1 MTNHAIIIRHLS
13 FTGPR
18 KEPTSVEFG
27 SGLNVIYGASETGK
41 SFILEA
47 LDFMMGAGGD
57 LRDIPERV
65 GYNRIFLSFQI
76 GEKEE
81 YTFERSTSGG
91 DFRCFSGL
99 HTSVPDDIEPEVLK
113 AKHSAKNESTVS
125 GFLLKKIGLWD
136 SRIRKNVRGDTNSL
150 SFRNL
155 AHLTMI
161 SEGDIQKRSSPL
173 LTGQHISK
181 TAELSVF
188 KLLLS
193 GVDDSAVQA
202 EVRDEKAV
210 LSRAAKTEVIDELIA
225 DNKSRLEDLIGDED
239 KDELENQ
246 IERLEASLRH
256 DSNLLQSTEAE
267 YQIII
272 GKRNEKRKQIEL
284 ITNRCTEIDEM
295 LARFGLLDQH
305 YQSDLSRLEGVREA
319 GSLVAALSPENCPLC
334 GATPNAQH
342 LDAECDGNID
352 GIISATIA
360 ESNKIVNLRKELS
373 ETVAKLQAERER
385 YKTMQPDLL
394 ASIESIE
401 SELKEISPDLSD
413 KRAEYSELVDKRNE
427 VQYALNIMNSIA
439 ELEERRENI
448 DEEPTT
454 QTATSST
461 IADLSA
467 STLNEFSILMEN
479 ILQEWEFPDSDRVY
493 FDKETSDIV
502 ISGKHRG
509 SRGKGLRAITHAAF
523 TLGIMKFAEDSELPH
538 PGFVVIDTPLLAYR
552 EPEGDDDDLRGTA
565 VQQKF
570 YEYLSAWSSRQV
582 IILENEDP
590 PGFVKESNQTIFFSK
605 NPALGRYGFLPYLKT
620 SEET

>member
-1 MTNHAIIIRHLS
+1 MTDHAIIIRHLS

-41 SFILEA
+41 SFILET
-47 LDFMMGAGGD
+47 LDFMMGAGDD

-65 GYNRIFLSFQI
+65 GYDRIFLSFQI
-76 GEKEE
+76 GNEEK

-91 DFRCFSGL
+91 DFRCFPGF
-99 HTSVPDDIEPEVLK
+99 HTSVPDNIEPEVLK
-113 AKHSAKNESTVS
+113 AKHSAKNEKTVS

-173 LTGQHISK
+173 LTGQRISK

-193 GVDDSAVQA
+193 GVDDSAVQPV
-202 EVRDEKAV
+202 VRDEKAI
-210 LSRAAKTEVIDELIA
+210 LSRVAKTEVIDELIT
-225 DNKSRLEDLIGDED
+225 DYKSRLEDLIGDED
-239 KDELENQ
+239 NEEVENQ

-256 DSNLLQSTEAE
+256 DRNLLQSTEAE
-267 YQIII
+267 YQIIVV
-272 GKRNEKRKQIEL
+272 KRNKKRKQIEL
-284 ITNRCTEIDEM
+284 VASRRTEINEM

-334 GATPNAQH
+334 GATPNTQH

-352 GIISATIA
+352 EIISATIA

-373 ETVAKLQAERER
+373 ETVAKLQAENDR
-385 YKTMQPDLL
+385 YEIMQPDLL
-394 ASIESIE
+394 ASIEAIE
-401 SELKEISPDLSD
+401 SELKEISPDLSE
-413 KRAEYSELVDKRNE
+413 KRAEYSELIDKRNE
-427 VQYALNIMNSIA
+427 VQHVLNTMNSIS

-448 DEEPTT
+448 DDEPTT
-454 QTATSST
+454 QTVTSTT

-467 STLNEFSILMEN
+467 STLNEFSILIEN

-493 FDKETSDIV
+493 FDKETNDIV
-502 ISGKHRG
+502 ISGKQRG

-523 TLGIMKFAEDSELPH
+523 TLGIMKFAEDCGLPH

-590 PGFVKESNQTIFFSK
+590 QDLVKESNQTIFFSK
-605 NPALGRYGFLPYLKT
+605 NPALGRYGFLPYL
-620 SEET
+620 ETHK